1 MSVRTVNFEVTLQ
14 SIEKVS
20 KHTGLVFRPMSSGIT
35 WHLNLPLASHF
46 GGIFEIMVK
55 AMKQAMKATIGR
67 ADLDEEEFRT
77 TVSKMAYLINSRPIQ
92 AVSDFHDFDV
102 LTPNH
107 FLLPDLAGAVFPP
120 NVSKDEQK
128 KLPTRLRFQIEIQQ
142 HVLKRFQ
149 EEVIPLMGPR
159 KKWCEEQP
167 NLHEHDV
174 VMEMDDSLPR
184 GAWRLLRV
192 HKVLPGDDGKIRKV
206 EVINSA
212 GKTYLR
218 PIHRLIPIVLE

>member
-35 WHLNLPLASHF
+35 WYFNPPLASHF

-55 AMKQAMKATIGR
+55 AIKQAMKATIGR

-92 AVSDFHDFDV
+92 AVSDFHDYDV

-107 FLLPDLAGAVFPP
+107 FLLPDLAVAVFPP
-120 NVSKDEQK
+120 NVSEDD
-128 KLPTRLRFQIEIQQ
+128 KLKLSSRLHFQI
-142 HVLKRFQ
+142 
-149 EEVIPLMGPR
+149 
-159 KKWCEEQP
+159 
-167 NLHEHDV
+167 
-174 VMEMDDSLPR
+174 
-184 GAWRLLRV
+184 
-192 HKVLPGDDGKIRKV
+192 
-206 EVINSA
+206 
-212 GKTYLR
+212 
-218 PIHRLIPIVLE
+218 